1 MINKGEAERVDL
13 SKLADGISEV
23 RPDKTTRKKNRSRRN
38 RKVAEGFKTT
48 LFLVTSEGFVV
59 ALYWFVT
66 RGQQYW
72 DIIFDLFSK

>member
-1 MINKGEAERVDL
+1 MINKGDLERVNL
-13 SKLADGISEV
+13 ENLADGISEV

-38 RKVAEGFKTT
+38 RKAVEGFKTT
-48 LFLVTSEGFVV
+48 LFLVVSEGFVV

-72 DIIFDLFSK
+72 DVILDLFSK